1 MVNKVVAEFA
11 ISYRQ
16 ILDEHGVLV
25 DQLPLF
31 AQKKDTLVKL
41 YKHMVLTRVFD
52 TKAIALQRT
61 GKLGT
66 YPSTLGQEAIGT
78 AAASAMHADDI
89 LCPYYRENAAFLWRG
104 VTMQEILLYWG
115 GSELGSKFN
124 NPVVQQDFPICV
136 PISSQNLHAVGVGL
150 AIKLRQQKRAV
161 VVFLGDGATSRGDF
175 YEAINFAGV
184 KKLPVVFVINNNQW
198 AISVPIELQTAAETL
213 AQKGL
218 AAGIHSQQVDGN
230 DVLVTR
236 LAIQEALDRAY
247 LDQGPS
253 LIEAISYRLCDHTTA
268 DDARRYRSEAEVD
281 LAQSKDPITRLRK
294 YLEQQKLWDEKQEQQ
309 YQAEASGFVIQE
321 VDRYLATPVQAPTSM
336 FDYLYAELPRAFESQ
351 RDMVQK

>member
-1 MVNKVVAEFA
+1 MVNKIVAEFTV
-11 ISYRQ
+11 SYSQ
-16 ILDEHGVLV
+16 ILDENGVLV
-25 DQLPLF
+25 DQLPIF
-31 AQKKDTLVKL
+31 AQNADTLITL
-41 YKHMVLTRVFD
+41 YKHMLLSRVFD
-52 TKAIALQRT
+52 AKAIALQRT

-124 NPVVQQDFPICV
+124 NAAVKQDFPICV

-184 KKLPVVFVINNNQW
+184 QKLPVVFVINNNQW
-198 AISVPIELQTAAETL
+198 AISVPLELQTAAQTL
-213 AQKGL
+213 AQKGF
-218 AAGIHSQQVDGN
+218 AAGVHSQQVDGN
-230 DVLVTR
+230 DVIVTR
-236 LAIQEALDRAY
+236 LAIQEALERAY
-247 LDQGPS
+247 LNQGPS
-253 LIEAISYRLCDHTTA
+253 LIESISYRLCDHTTA
-268 DDARRYRSEAEVD
+268 DDARRYRSTIEVD
-281 LAQSKDPITRLRK
+281 LAQSKDPIIRLRK
-294 YLEQQKLWDEKQEQQ
+294 YIERQKLWDEQKEQQ
-309 YQAEASGFVIQE
+309 YQVEASAIVSQA
-321 VDRYLATPVQAPTSM
+321 VDIYLATPVQAATSM
-336 FDYLYAELPRAFESQ
+336 FDYLYAELPRALESQ